1 MDGIKR
7 NVLFNKPGG
16 TASKNA
22 IMARLTIPP
31 EFVKALGIT
40 PEEKEVTISLDG
52 DKIII
57 EKA

>member
-1 MDGIKR
+1 MDSIKR

-22 IMARLTIPP
+22 MMARVTLPP

-40 PEEKEVTISLDG
+40 RDDKEIMISLEN